1 MLQEQLPTPLLE
13 QVQQRLAT
21 LLGPSCSVT
30 LASSENDHGMSHYHL
45 AIQHEGYGISLEDS
59 GIISADFAD
68 RLLAMVGQ
76 ASALLNS
83 ETVRRMASTDPSR
96 PLVWISDRPAP
107 CQTQPS
113 AST

>member
-13 QVQQRLAT
+13 QVQQRLAR
-21 LLGPSCSVT
+21 LLGPSCIVT
-30 LASSENDHGMSHYHL
+30 LASSENDQGVSHYHL
-45 AIQHEGYGISLEDS
+45 AIQHEGHGISLEDS

-76 ASALLNS
+76 VSTLLDSETLKHMASA
-83 ETVRRMASTDPSR
+83 EPSR
-96 PLVWISDRPAP
+96 PLVWISDRSGP